1 MPRSAQLHPTP
12 LAVNL
17 VEAIIIP
24 IAAAGMGIF
33 VKWATSRDRPRRWKR
48 EYANIGF
55 ELILAAFL
63 FCLSLSFKAWAEQ
76 AEVDKATRISLVQLI
91 NLEPSTVTP
100 RLEDPDL
107 GGGRVFCKNLALG
120 ELGTRK
126 EVGRFSKNDLAVFLK
141 KELTSAQDPDRRV
154 RVATCQSFL
163 SANDRADRRLRR
175 MVAGSILAV
184 LILVV
189 TWPLS
194 VIVEEHG
201 YEPSPAGSGVAGDRL
216 NIRVGILLPVAVG
229 LLFLLMIP
237 FVVGR

>member
-1 MPRSAQLHPTP
+1 LNPTP
-12 LAVNL
+12 LLSNL
-17 VEAIIIP
+17 VEAIMIP
-24 IAAAGMGIF
+24 IVAASMGIF

-55 ELILAAFL
+55 ERILAAFL
-63 FCLSLSFKAWAEQ
+63 FCLGLSFKAWAEQ
-76 AEVDKATRISLVQLI
+76 QEVGDSTQIALVQLI
-91 NLEPSTVTP
+91 NLEPSLTA

-107 GGGRVFCKNLALG
+107 GGGRVFCKNLALD
-120 ELGTRK
+120 ELSSPKGA
-126 EVGRFSKNDLAVFLK
+126 ERFSKNDLASFLK
-141 KELTSAQDPDRRV
+141 KELTSVRDPERRV

-163 SANDRADRRLRR
+163 SVNDRADRRTRR

-201 YEPSPAGSGVAGDRL
+201 YEQRPAGSAVAGDRL
-216 NIRVGILLPVAVG
+216 NITFGILLPVAVG
-229 LLFLLMIP
+229 LLFLVITP
-237 FVVGR
+237 FVVAR